1 MLRFICFSLVAVC
14 CCCSLATA
22 ATSDTVEVR
31 ASKDLGMYIGG
42 VYSLM
47 QMQASP
53 YFVGTFVGQPE
64 LRNSPGMLAGFCYNF
79 YVGKRSIVRPA
90 IEAVFLPSTI
100 EYQSDINYVRE
111 QRIFPLTVEMPISWI
126 YSSYRT
132 KSFPRPKAK
141 PEFGLS
147 VRPVL
152 TVKPLNDAQP
162 VMRTWNLNSDV
173 FIGYPV
179 ANDKSVMRIELFYSN
194 GWYNLIGESS
204 DYRTYSIDRLV
215 RNTVG
220 LRLIFH

>member
-1 MLRFICFSLVAVC
+1 
-14 CCCSLATA
+14 
-22 ATSDTVEVR
+22 
-31 ASKDLGMYIGG
+31 MYIGG

-79 YVGKRSIVRPA
+79 YAGKRSIVRPA
-90 IEAVFLPSTI
+90 IEAVFMPSTI

-162 VMRTWNLNSDV
+162 VMRTWNVNSDI
-173 FIGYPV
+173 FIGYPF
-179 ANDKSVMRIELFYSN
+179 ANDKSVMRIEIFYSH

-215 RNTVG
+215 RNSVG